1 LESLG
6 FAVWNLESG
15 ILEPCGFALPGG
27 LWESDWMQRFLEVAL
42 ECVDEAGRRLRTAS
56 GETKRIELKGAI
68 DLVTETDR
76 EIERWIVARLTR
88 AFPDHVIVAEEATAD
103 SSPAKAREG
112 QYVWYLDPLDGT
124 TNFAHGYPQ
133 FCVSLALARGA
144 ELLLGFVHDP
154 MRGERFQARRGAG
167 ATLNGETIRVSATER
182 LDSALVGTG
191 FPYDRRT
198 RADVYL
204 RFMKEVMTRAQ
215 GIRRAGSAA
224 LDLCALASGRLDGF
238 WEAKLRP
245 WDTAAGVLIAREA
258 GAKITDF
265 AGREFDLY
273 GEEILASNGRIHAE
287 MVEAL
292 KQAES

>member
-1 LESLG
+1 
-6 FAVWNLESG
+6 
-15 ILEPCGFALPGG
+15 
-27 LWESDWMQRFLEVAL
+27 MMTTFLEVAL
-42 ECVDEAGRRLRTAS
+42 EAVGEAGTRLRTAS
-56 GETKRIELKGAI
+56 REGKRIELKGAI

-76 EIERWIVARLTR
+76 EIERLIVTRLTR
-88 AFPDHVIVAEEATAD
+88 AFPEHMIVAEEATAD
-103 SSPAKAREG
+103 DRPAKPRRD

-133 FCVSLALARGA
+133 FCVSLALGRGS
-144 ELLLGFVHDP
+144 ELLLGIVCDP
-154 MRGERFQARRGAG
+154 MRGELFQARRGEG
-167 ATLNGETIRVSATER
+167 ATLNGETIRVSGTER

-204 RFMKEVMTRAQ
+204 RLMREVMIRSQ

-258 GAKITDF
+258 GATVTDF
-265 AGREFDLY
+265 SGRDFDLY
-273 GEEILASNGRIHAE
+273 GEEILASNGRIHRE
-287 MVEAL
+287 LVEAL
-292 KQAES
+292 RTED

>member
-1 LESLG
+1 MQG
-6 FAVWNLESG
+6 FV
-15 ILEPCGFALPGG
+15 
-27 LWESDWMQRFLEVAL
+27 EVAR
-42 ECVDEAGRRLRTAS
+42 EVVAEAGRRLRAAS
-56 GETKRIELKGAI
+56 RETKKIELKGAI

-76 EIERWIVARLTR
+76 ALEQLIVDRLTL
-88 AFPDHVIVAEEATAD
+88 AFPEHMIVAEEATAD
-103 SSPAKAREG
+103 GTPSRPGGG
-112 QYVWYLDPLDGT
+112 QYVWYLDPVDGT

-133 FCVSLALARGA
+133 FCVSLALGQGS
-144 ELLLGFVHDP
+144 ELQFGIVYDP
-154 MRGERFQARRGAG
+154 MRDELFQARRGEG
-167 ATLNGETIRVSATER
+167 ATLNGEAIRVSNTER
-182 LDSALVGTG
+182 LESALVGTG

-204 RFMKEVMTRAQ
+204 RLMKEIMTRDQ

-224 LDLCALASGRLDGF
+224 LDLCAVASGRLDGF

-258 GAKITDF
+258 GATVTDF

-273 GEEILASNGRIHAE
+273 GEEILVSNGRVHGE

-292 KQAES
+292 RRGLRTEEGLLISSATR